1 MGSRDWGYAFWL
13 FYFRSCN
20 DSSVHYW
27 TTIKKLE
34 FLTLSVCSCK
44 NSILLDS
51 RITGKFRLTGR
62 SLGEVCSLRASSAT
76 GSDQVAQGFAQSGCW
91 TTLCQRQPALL
102 GLCSMDRLLLYGK
115 DFSLSP
121 SWISL
126 CSPPVWRIQLACSMP
141 KKPTSAKDA
150 VWSLK
155 RLLPWLSQPQ
165 PHSYTLLSRAS
176 RPTISVPSAQ
186 QLYLWSFFLHWRP
199 ETGSLWFVQMEL
211 NVVRNVNDNN
221 KGLHKYVDDKK
232 KIRENELLLMNKV
245 RT

>member
-34 FLTLSVCSCK
+34 FLTLSVWSCK
-44 NSILLDS
+44 NSILLDC

-91 TTLCQRQPALL
+91 TTQCQRQPALL

-126 CSPPVWRIQLACSMP
+126 CFSPVWRIQLACSMP
-141 KKPTSAKDA
+141 KKPTSAEDA
-150 VWSLK
+150 VWSLEK
-155 RLLPWLSQPQ
+155 TLAMAEPATAPQLHFTVQGIQTHHFSTFCSTVIFVVFLSPLKAWNWKFVVC
-165 PHSYTLLSRAS
+165 PNG
-176 RPTISVPSAQ
+176 IECGKECKWQ
-186 QLYLWSFFLHWRP
+186 Q
-199 ETGSLWFVQMEL
+199 
-211 NVVRNVNDNN
+211 
-221 KGLHKYVDDKK
+221 
-232 KIRENELLLMNKV
+232 
-245 RT
+245 